1 MIVIK
6 APVIRGKKHFSG
18 FFFVFIGKYAN
29 ISYINYA
36 GIIFNYFFKTN
47 FALNLMRIICKF

>member
-18 FFFVFIGKYAN
+18 FFLSLSENMQILVTLTMQELYLT
-29 ISYINYA
+29 
-36 GIIFNYFFKTN
+36 IFLKQI
-47 FALNLMRIICKF
+47 LL